1 MQRCPWRMTLPQ
13 LRHPQVKDDPR
24 GAATSFVEKQGIPK
38 SLMQANGTPCVI
50 ALAGGSGSGKSTL
63 VKEICAAF
71 GQVALLDQDSYYFD
85 CSILSM
91 REISDRNFDHPSSI
105 DQDLQVLHL
114 RQLLSGQS
122 ADKPR
127 YCFESHRRDTCV
139 YPVGPA
145 SLVLVEGTLVLWNP
159 ALRSLADLKIFV
171 DVSPDIRFIRRL
183 QRDIRERG
191 FTVESS
197 ISQYLESVRPM
208 HEEFVEP
215 TKTVADLLVDGTRPL
230 TEIVNQIREAL
241 DGRVAGVGTGSTLE
255 SREARRHGAKLNVA
269 SRFNV
274 AQAGEE

>member
-1 MQRCPWRMTLPQ
+1 MQRCPRRMRLPQ
-13 LRHPQVKDDPR
+13 LRHPSGERRSTRSGYFIR
-24 GAATSFVEKQGIPK
+24 GETGIPK
-38 SLMQANGTPCVI
+38 SLMQADGTPCVI
-50 ALAGGSGSGKSTL
+50 ALCGGSGSGKSTL
-63 VKEICAAF
+63 VKEMCAVF

-85 CSILSM
+85 CSTLTVE
-91 REISDRNFDHPSSI
+91 EISDRNFDHPSSI

-122 ADKPR
+122 SDKPR
-127 YCFESHRRDTCV
+127 YCFESHRRDPCV
-139 YPVGPA
+139 SPVGPA

-159 ALRSLADLKIFV
+159 ALRSLADFKIFV

-197 ISQYLESVRPM
+197 IRQYLESVRPM

-215 TKTVADLLVDGTRPL
+215 TKTFADLLVDGTRPP

-241 DGRVAGVGTGSTLE
+241 DGRVAGLHLGLE
-255 SREARRHGAKLNVA
+255 
-269 SRFNV
+269 
-274 AQAGEE
+274 